1 MPYAKN
7 SSYFSKSIRQYCPQ
21 LLSDVFDIPYVPN
34 KNDLHP
40 IEKAYTHQNG
50 VQIRNTRYRT
60 VLIQNLGILLIV
72 VLLGLDP
79 PGDQMVLHGI
89 GQRKVVVPAH
99 KNFKVKK
106 SFEVIRGRSAI
117 ILPLSLLMTRG
128 DIQIGRNRSGNNF

>member
-1 MPYAKN
+1 MLKTVAIFQSLLGSIVPN
-7 SSYFSKSIRQYCPQ
+7 FFPTFSI
-21 LLSDVFDIPYVPN
+21 YVPN

-99 KNFKVKK
+99 KSLKVKK
-106 SFEVIRGRSAI
+106 SFEVIRVRSAI
-117 ILPLSLLMTRG
+117 ILPLEAPLC
-128 DIQIGRNRSGNNF
+128 